1 MFTKPTKYPLLCQRL
16 TVLLHYQTL
25 PESSLGL
32 GAQAKRA
39 FQGHAEKMQEVNQVQ
54 FSFCHTNIA
63 NVGCPSIDVLLL
75 LDNK

>member
-39 FQGHAEKMQEVNQVQ
+39 FHGHHA
-54 FSFCHTNIA
+54 NIA